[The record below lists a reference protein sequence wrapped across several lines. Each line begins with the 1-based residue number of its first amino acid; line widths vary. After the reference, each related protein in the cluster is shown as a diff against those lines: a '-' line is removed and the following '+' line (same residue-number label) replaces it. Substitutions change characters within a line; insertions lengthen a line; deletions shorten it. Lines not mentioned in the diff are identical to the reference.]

1 MGILTLSYCS
11 FSQTKPTTGTERKFN
26 YRVGIM
32 SSVPVDIYGD
42 DYRVGLASSLLEA
55 SYKNVKFSKK
65 ISLIFNTG
73 YIRMSSKVSEE
84 YAQIPIMV
92 GARYPIN
99 DVFYFG
105 TSAGVTFYNK
115 KEFGGQNFIYSPYI
129 GFQIKHL
136 SVDLRYLNTVKKE
149 SSLKTLG
156 MTFSYTL

>member
-11 FSQTKPTTGTERKFN
+11 FSQTKSVSGTEKKLN

-42 DYRVGLASSLLEA
+42 DYRIGLGSTLLEA

-65 ISLIFNTG
+65 ISLVLNAG
-73 YIRMSSKVSEE
+73 YVRMGSKVLEE
-84 YAQIPIMV
+84 YAQIPVMV

-115 KEFGGQNFIYSPYI
+115 KDFGSQNFMYSPYI
-129 GFQIKHL
+129 GFQVKHL

-156 MTFSYTL
+156 LAFSYTL